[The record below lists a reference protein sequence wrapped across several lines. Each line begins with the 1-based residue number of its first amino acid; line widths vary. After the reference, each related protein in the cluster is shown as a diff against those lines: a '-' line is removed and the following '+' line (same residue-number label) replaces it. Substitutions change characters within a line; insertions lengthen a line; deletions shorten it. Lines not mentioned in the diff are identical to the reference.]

1 MLENIHV
8 SGFSDEI
15 SSDFDTQLEIV
26 RNLGMDYISI
36 RGVNE
41 KNFSEHTI
49 EEVKEY
55 IKPKLDEYKIK
66 VSSIGSPIGKVFI
79 DDEEGFEKQ
88 ISLLEKLCEMAKILD
103 CKYIRMFSFYMP
115 KDKNPEDYKD
125 EVIKKLKIFTEIA
138 EKYDIVLLHENEK
151 DIYGDISSRCLT
163 IFKEVGS
170 EHFKGI
176 FDFANFVQCMEDT
189 RECYELL
196 KEYIVYY
203 HIKDAVKEDKENVV
217 CGTGQGKIEEIL
229 TDAIKNGYKGF
240 LTLEPHLVIFDSL
253 KDLELE
259 DVNNII
265 KKDKGLDG
273 KSAYALQYN
282 SLVNILK
289 SIDFRLK
296 KIGGENMKQ
305 VRFGIVGI
313 GQMGGSHAEWL
324 AGGKVENAV
333 LAAVCDV
340 NPQKKEWAAEKLPQ
354 DVKFYDNYI
363 DMLDSGEIDAVLIAT
378 PHYDHPV
385 IAIEALNR
393 DLHTLVE
400 KPAGVYTKKVREM
413 NAVAESKPHLV
424 FGMMFNQRTNPLYQ
438 RIKEIVANGEIGEI
452 RRTNWIITTWWRP
465 QAYYDMSSWRATWNG
480 EGGGVLA
487 NQAPHQIDLWQWI
500 CGMPTKVR
508 ANLQYGSHRNIAVED
523 DVTAFVEYENGATGT
538 FITCTHDIMGTDRF
552 EIHGDKGKILVEGS
566 KKVTVSRL
574 KESENELN
582 ERMTFADVAN
592 LFRGQGMSDLMDVEE
607 FEIPDQWGTQHVN
620 VMINFTKA
628 ILEGTPLLAP
638 GTDGIKGVTIAN
650 AMHLSSWL
658 GQEVEIPF
666 DEDLFLEELEK
677 RKAEELEAKKEAKL
691 ETV

>member
-15 SSDFDTQLEIV
+15 SSDFDTQLETV

-125 EVIKKLKIFTEIA
+125 EVIKKLKISTEIA
-138 EKYDIVLLHENEK
+138 EKHDIVLPHENEK

>member
-15 SSDFDTQLEIV
+15 SSDFDTQLETV

-88 ISLLEKLCEMAKILD
+88 ISLLEKLCEMANILD

-125 EVIKKLKIFTEIA
+125 EVIKKLKIFIEIA
-138 EKYDIVLLHENEK
+138 EKHDIVLLHENEK

-240 LTLEPHLVIFDSL
+240 LTLEPHLAIFDSL